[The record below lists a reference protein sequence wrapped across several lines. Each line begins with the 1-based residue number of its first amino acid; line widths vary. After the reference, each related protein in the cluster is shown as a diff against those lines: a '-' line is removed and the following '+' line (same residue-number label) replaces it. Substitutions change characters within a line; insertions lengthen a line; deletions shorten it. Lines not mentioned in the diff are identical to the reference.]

1 MLEKILAAVLAVGLV
16 LGVSAC
22 HALPGEAGG
31 GSVSVLGRSPQC
43 EPGARG
49 GIWLAE
55 ANEAAVF
62 DPPLNA
68 DAVASVDWSREGV
81 LIYRMGRQPS
91 GGFGL
96 SLVEARREDGFLEV
110 VLRER
115 TPPPTG
121 LVPAVITHPCIA
133 LRVPSRGLERIR
145 VVDPAGRENDH
156 LTLER

>member
-1 MLEKILAAVLAVGLV
+1 MEKILAAVLAVGLV

-31 GSVSVLGRSPQC
+31 GGVERARALAAMRARCTGRDLV
-43 EPGARG
+43 GGGGRG
-49 GIWLAE
+49 GR
-55 ANEAAVF
+55 F
-62 DPPLNA
+62 DPPLTA
-68 DAVASVDWSREGV
+68 EAVASVDWSGEGV

-96 SLVEARREDGFLEV
+96 SLVEARREDGLLEV

-145 VVDPAGRENDH
+145 IVDPAGRENDH